1 MLLYNEAVKHTNQL
15 GFKMQRKKNQ
25 VAKSEPW
32 NKGRTQGQKAPFTKR
47 EVGLI
52 KHILEVEGKLR
63 DLTLFSVAVDTM
75 LRSVDLLSLKVEDV
89 TDAQGVVLEEFAI
102 RQKKTGDGNL
112 VTLGETTRK
121 TLALWITE
129 SEKFPWEYLFTGRG
143 SKDNPISR
151 ERYRNLVKEWATHA
165 RLDPK
170 RFSTH
175 SLRRTKA
182 AAVFQ
187 VTNNVE
193 VVRELLGHSSVSST
207 SAYLNI
213 GKKKALE
220 IARKVEM

>member
-1 MLLYNEAVKHTNQL
+1 
-15 GFKMQRKKNQ
+15 MQRKKIQ
-25 VAKSEPW
+25 APW
-32 NKGRTQGQKAPFTKR
+32 NKGRSQGQKAPFTKR
-47 EVGLI
+47 EVGVI
-52 KHILEVEGKLR
+52 KHILEAEGKLR
-63 DLTLFSVAVDTM
+63 DVALFSVAVDTM

-89 TDAQGVVLEEFAI
+89 TDSQGQVVDEFSI
-102 RQKKTGDGNL
+102 RQQKTGDGNL
-112 VTLGETTRK
+112 VTLGKATRRV
-121 TLALWITE
+121 LALWIEE
-129 SEKFPWEYLFTGRG
+129 SDKHPWEYLFTGRRD
-143 SKDNPISR
+143 KTKPISR
-151 ERYRNLVKEWATHA
+151 EQYRRLVKQWAEHA

-193 VVRELLGHSSVSST
+193 VVRELLGHSSIKST

-220 IARKVEM
+220 IAKKVEM